1 MHQNNKKISSILG
14 ENICNDVSEPP
25 PKKGPP
31 PKIYRVI
38 LVLNSRSEEMAQS
51 V

>member
-1 MHQNNKKISSILG
+1 MHQNNEKISSILG
-14 ENICNDVSEPP
+14 ENICNDVSDP